1 MESPL
6 PIGMPPY
13 DNYGCH
19 QPPLT
24 TILVHSLA
32 EKVARLLKPESAK
45 MPAPV
50 IQSALLDVKQ
60 AAVYLGGYPMG
71 ACRRRRTT
79 QEPYTHAVTSGG

>member
-1 MESPL
+1 MGSPL
-6 PIGMPPY
+6 PIGMPLY

-60 AAVYLGGYPMG
+60 AAVYLGGYQW
-71 ACRRRRTT
+71 A
-79 QEPYTHAVTSGG
+79 HAGEDGQLRNHIPTR